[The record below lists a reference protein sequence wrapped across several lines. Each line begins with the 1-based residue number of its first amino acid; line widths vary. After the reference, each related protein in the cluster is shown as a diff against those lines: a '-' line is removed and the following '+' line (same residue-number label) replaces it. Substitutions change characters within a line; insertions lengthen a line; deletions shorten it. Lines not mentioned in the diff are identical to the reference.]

1 MLLAEGISL
10 VTNVKRKILQR
21 IARATNADI
30 ITSLDA
36 QFLQP
41 RTGFISDFEQREY
54 TMLDKTR
61 KKIIVCF

>member
-1 MLLAEGISL
+1 MLLAEGIGL
-10 VTNVKRKILQR
+10 VTNVKHKVLQR

-41 RTGFISDFEQREY
+41 RIGFVSDFEQREY
-54 TMLDKTR
+54 IMLENTR
-61 KKIIVCF
+61 KKIIV